1 MPLPDAELP
10 LEAPMTSPRS
20 LLTLALAAAPLL
32 LAPVSSAAAPP
43 TADAVLDR
51 LLAAAGGQKALGAVG
66 MVELRFADEETKA
79 DGTTTATSDRAVVS
93 GGRVEHARYEMSS
106 DVVLAR
112 NPDVSWATIGGEL
125 DSRPQTPMMA
135 SGSINRRLFS
145 ALLPFSLGQAG
156 VTLGAPRETRF
167 EGAAAWV
174 LDVTLPRSFFAN
186 PIMDTTW
193 QLFVAQGDLSFLCL
207 ELRPP
212 MEYVNAG
219 AQGVRYRVLKTQRVG
234 GARIPAEILT
244 EAIDVEGAPT
254 GNHRVTRIAAT
265 AHERWDP
272 ALFIDP
278 QRLAL
283 IEGEE

>member
-1 MPLPDAELP
+1 
-10 LEAPMTSPRS
+10 MTSHRS
-20 LLTLALAAAPLL
+20 LLLFVLAAAPLL
-32 LAPVSSAAAPP
+32 LPSTAAAAPP

-66 MVELRFADEETKA
+66 MVELRFSDEETKA
-79 DGTTTATSDRAVVS
+79 DGTTTLTSDRAVVS
-93 GGRVEHARYEMSS
+93 GARVDHARYEMNS

-112 NPDVSWATIGGEL
+112 NPDTSWATIAGEL
-125 DSRPQTPMMA
+125 DTRPQTPMMS

-145 ALLPFSLGQAG
+145 ALLPFSLGQSG
-156 VTLGAPRETRF
+156 VTLGPPRETRF
-167 EGAAAWV
+167 EGTAAWV

-193 QLFVAQGDLSFLCL
+193 QLIVAQSDLSFLCL

-212 MEYVNAG
+212 MEYVSAG
-219 AQGVRYRVLKTQRVG
+219 AQGVRYRVLKTQRAG
-234 GARIPAEILT
+234 GAKLPAEILT
-244 EAIDVEGAPT
+244 EAVDVEGVPT

-283 IEGEE
+283 IEGDE